1 MFDTYVDKKPAPK
14 MELYANGTSQDVWYT
29 VYFPYGM
36 LVEGQQTQTA
46 GDQYW
51 NIVEY
56 YLRVYFKGEKVGS
69 TAFKGKRQEPLSGTF
84 YYTPFDGAL
93 RLTEM
98 LPE

>member
-1 MFDTYVDKKPAPK
+1 MCDMRIKIIK
-14 MELYANGTSQDVWYT
+14 NSQT
-29 VYFPYGM
+29 
-36 LVEGQQTQTA
+36 LT
-46 GDQYW
+46 
-51 NIVEY
+51 
-56 YLRVYFKGEKVGS
+56 

>member
-1 MFDTYVDKKPAPK
+1 

-69 TAFKGKRQEPLSGTF
+69 TDFKVKRQEPLSGTF
-84 YYTPFDGAL
+84 YYTPFD
-93 RLTEM
+93 
-98 LPE
+98 

>member
-1 MFDTYVDKKPAPK
+1 MNNILHLCYIIFSICDMRIKIIK
-14 MELYANGTSQDVWYT
+14 NSQT
-29 VYFPYGM
+29 
-36 LVEGQQTQTA
+36 LT
-46 GDQYW
+46 
-51 NIVEY
+51 
-56 YLRVYFKGEKVGS
+56 

>member
-1 MFDTYVDKKPAPK
+1 
-14 MELYANGTSQDVWYT
+14 
-29 VYFPYGM
+29 M

-56 YLRVYFKGEKVGS
+56 YLRVYFKGEKVKS